1 MLVVSA
7 GNICYLSCTWFATC
21 NSITIHV
28 RQVYELMLKCW
39 EQMPENRITFSQLI
53 DELTRMMQQLQP
65 QNDF

>member
-1 MLVVSA
+1 M
-7 GNICYLSCTWFATC
+7 FATC

-28 RQVYELMLKCW
+28 QQVYELMLRCW

-53 DELTRMMQQLQP
+53 DELTKMMQQLQP